1 MTAARD
7 VVVRNAS
14 GLHARPAARFVEEA
28 RRFESELRV
37 EKDGRTA
44 DCKSVI
50 SLLKLGVD
58 RGAPVRIEASGPD
71 EDAALERLLGVLD
84 ELAAEEQTTAS

>member
-1 MTAARD
+1 MTAARN

-28 RRFESELRV
+28 RRFESELHI
-37 EKDGRTA
+37 EKDGKTA

-50 SLLKLGVD
+50 ALLKLGID
-58 RGAPVRIEASGPD
+58 RGAGVRIEARGPD

-84 ELAAEEQTTAS
+84 ELVAEEGTGA